1 MGLRT
6 LRDCVAAPYPTLRD
20 LELTYNDPE
29 CPQLVLEAYITN
41 LNDSCNAAR
50 MNEAQ
55 IREAGEILF
64 QEAPY
69 LKLTEVHEFFR
80 RVKAA
85 CYGEYY
91 GSLDVMKIMA
101 DFRLFLTDRMNALRR
116 VRSDESRE
124 RRLRSQRTEGSPMPE
139 SLKKL
144 ANI

>member
-20 LELTYNDPE
+20 LELTYNEAE
-29 CPQLVLEAYITN
+29 CPQLVLEAYVTN
-41 LNDSCNAAR
+41 LNDSCNANR
-50 MNEAQ
+50 MNESQ

-85 CYGEYY
+85 YYGEYY
-91 GSLDVMKIMA
+91 GSLDVLKIMA
-101 DFRLFLTDRMNALRR
+101 DFRLFLADRLEALRR
-116 VRSDESRE
+116 VRAEQERE
-124 RRLRSQRTEGSPMPE
+124 RRLLAQRTEGSPMPE
-139 SLKKL
+139 SIKKL
-144 ANI
+144 